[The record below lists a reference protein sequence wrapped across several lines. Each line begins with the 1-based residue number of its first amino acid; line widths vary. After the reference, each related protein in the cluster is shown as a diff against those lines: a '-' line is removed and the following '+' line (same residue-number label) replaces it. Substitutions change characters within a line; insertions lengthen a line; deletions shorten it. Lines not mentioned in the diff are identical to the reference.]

1 MNTAFG
7 EWLSLKIALAGV
19 HVVSAI
25 VSKDFNMGIGAWSW
39 SQHRSGVCQITKW
52 KRVGCEHK
60 DKDGKM
66 NVYFHLK
73 KKQIKKNGRG
83 KSFSDS
89 EGKVL
94 WPKVVAWVEN
104 LINIIY
110 IIRVQ
115 QNLGQCLVGIWR
127 LYIKEWWSA
136 KDLSWITLQWKE
148 IMNQGWSLG
157 GFNTI

>member
-19 HVVSAI
+19 HVVSTI

-66 NVYFHLK
+66 NVDF
-73 KKQIKKNGRG
+73 R
-83 KSFSDS
+83 
-89 EGKVL
+89 
-94 WPKVVAWVEN
+94 
-104 LINIIY
+104 
-110 IIRVQ
+110 
-115 QNLGQCLVGIWR
+115 
-127 LYIKEWWSA
+127 
-136 KDLSWITLQWKE
+136 
-148 IMNQGWSLG
+148 
-157 GFNTI
+157 